1 MLPVVA
7 ATAVHPTAAV
17 GLPVAAVALLA
28 AAVGEPVAAVA
39 ARQLRQNCSQKQKVK
54 KQWQHG
60 DWHELAAEWPAR
72 AFESETQ
79 ASFAAQS

>member
-7 ATAVHPTAAV
+7 ATSAHLTAAV
-17 GLPVAAVALLA
+17 GLPVTAVALLA
-28 AAVGEPVAAVA
+28 AAVGKPVAAVA
-39 ARQLRQNCSQKQKVK
+39 AWQLRQNRFQTHEVK

-72 AFESETQ
+72 ASESETQ